1 MYNAN
6 LDRLLVNR
14 KTKTELRRDLKKWE
28 EDMSRKKKPAV
39 EDLVKYQVRAD
50 THVHNA
56 VFLTLSPTKSQISKP
71 INQSSTDS

>member
-6 LDRLLVNR
+6 LDRSLVNR

-39 EDLVKYQVRAD
+39 EDLVKYQVRVD

-56 VFLTLSPTKSQISKP
+56 VFLTLSPAK
-71 INQSSTDS
+71 